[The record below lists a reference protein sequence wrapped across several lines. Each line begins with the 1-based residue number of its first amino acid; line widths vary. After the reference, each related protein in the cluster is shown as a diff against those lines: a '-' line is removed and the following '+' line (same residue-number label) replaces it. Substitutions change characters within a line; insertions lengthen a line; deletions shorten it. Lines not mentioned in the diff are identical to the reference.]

1 MLILIHQYTHTEN
14 EKRLKSLPGELLTYE
29 AQDSIK
35 GRAGSRQRLEALG
48 ELGSRFC

>member
-1 MLILIHQYTHTEN
+1 MLIHEHTRTEN
-14 EKRLKSLPGELLTYE
+14 EKRLTSLPGELLTYE

-48 ELGSRFC
+48 